1 MSISVAM
8 KNHLAESATYLCH
21 LWRIEERPREIPIA
35 WDSTKN
41 TNVYA
46 RGGYLKKNGG
56 TDGADDAGTQS
67 IQGWTGDIYV
77 RMATRLD
84 GTVYF
89 GLAEADSSVGPS
101 SIEYAIRVE
110 ADGTIKIYETG
121 TLKATSATTA
131 RAGDWLRVQRDGAT
145 ITYWHNRTKIYT
157 SLTTSSATLHAD
169 ACLTTTGATVQS
181 AVFGQPPA
189 VIRATDHTRKITF
202 DSEAYS
208 PLPILPTQWNRSSG
222 LKPDNAELTHILS
235 AGGVSEADILG
246 GRWDYARY
254 EFMTVNYLDLT
265 MGVAQRAK
273 GRFGEFRIDNGR
285 FTAELRSLSQP
296 LSQEIGDIVGALCL
310 ARRLGDLR
318 CGQPLNSYQHDATV
332 TVVTNSL
339 QFTVN
344 LSPAKANNYFQHGTV
359 YVRSGNNRLYERE
372 IKGNTG
378 NAITLHRPF
387 PLALAV
393 NDTVTLVAGCARTR
407 AACLAFVN
415 ADNPSGTNIENFQG
429 FPDVPGNNKVYRYP
443 D

>member
-8 KNHLAESATYLCH
+8 KNHLAGSATYLCH

-35 WDSTKN
+35 WDTTKN

-46 RGGYLKKNGG
+46 RGGYLKKTGG

-67 IQGWTGDIYV
+67 LQGWSGDIYT
-77 RMATRLD
+77 RMTVKLD

-110 ADGTIKIYETG
+110 ADGTIKIYEGG
-121 TLKATSATTA
+121 TLKATSATVA
-131 RAGDWLRVQRDGAT
+131 RAGDWLRVQRDGTT

-157 SLTTSSATLHAD
+157 SLTASSATLYAD
-169 ACLTTTGATVQS
+169 ACLTTASATIND
-181 AVFGQPPA
+181 AVFGQPPI
-189 VIRATDHTRKITF
+189 VIRATDHTRALTF
-202 DSEAYS
+202 ESETYS
-208 PLPILPTQWNRSSG
+208 PLPLLPTQWQRSSG

-273 GRFGEFRIDNGR
+273 GRFGEFRVDNGR

-296 LSQEIGDIVGALCL
+296 MSQEIGDIVGALCL
-310 ARRLGDLR
+310 ARRLGDMR
-318 CGQPLNSYQHDATV
+318 CGQPLHSYQHDATV
-332 TVVTNSL
+332 TGVASAL

-344 LSPAKANNYFQHGTV
+344 LSPAKANNYFQYGTV

-372 IKGNTG
+372 IKSNTG
-378 NAITLHRPF
+378 NTIVLQRPF
-387 PLALAV
+387 PLTLAV
-393 NDTVTLVAGCARTR
+393 NDTVTLIAGCVRTR
-407 AACLAFVN
+407 AACLTFVN
-415 ADNPSGTNIENFQG
+415 ADNPSGTNVENFQG
-429 FPDVPGNNKVYRYP
+429 FPDVPGNGKVFRYP